1 MKKTLL
7 SLVVLAGAAI
17 AAQAQTPLYTCEFGP
32 KYNSAKV
39 SAYNNSTFNVTY
51 PETNGSTWVV
61 KNYNNNNTGAGAG
74 TWTYIKAGHKTTGNT
89 ATIVNQLAYPQKIT
103 KVVVTIDKILSI
115 NNKDVEETVSNVAL
129 LIGSSADITASTAA
143 STVDFDAADFPASVV
158 GSSATPYALT
168 FDIPAADQAENMF
181 YVFTMTFP
189 AGLGSNGLV
198 QVSKLEFYG
207 ESSKASAETEFPA
220 AAYTAYLGETFDAP
234 KATTA
239 SDGALTYSSS
249 NPDVAEVDETTG
261 AVTIKAVG
269 TTNITATTAA
279 TDTYYEGQAQYTLTV
294 ALPPVTFE
302 KATKMIDG
310 KYILAHDG
318 EVAYPGDESK
328 TFYYLNALPA
338 TVDGNKIKTD
348 RNNAFT
354 FTKEADGWTI
364 MDSYGRYLYFSGSYK
379 SFNVSTTPSS
389 GQYWDITLDAATG
402 EAKIVNKA
410 RTDNTLNTI
419 VWVVDGSYREFC
431 AGAETA
437 TDLPTLYIEED
448 PAAIGAVAADNADVN
463 APIEYYNLQGMK
475 VANPQGGVFI
485 KRQGDKAVKVML

>member
-17 AAQAQTPLYTCEFGP
+17 AAQAQTPLYTCEFG
-32 KYNSAKV
+32 KDYYSVGNSA
-39 SAYNNSTFNVTY
+39 YFGDTTFDVTY
-51 PETNGSTWVV
+51 PATNGTTWTLI
-61 KNYNNNNTGAGAG
+61 NYNNNNKAWSYVKCGGG
-74 TWTYIKAGHKTTGNT
+74 TNKSFPDEVV
-89 ATIVNQLAYPQKIT
+89 ATIATKLALPQKIN
-103 KVVVTIDKILSI
+103 KVSVTIDKII
-115 NNKDVEETVSNVAL
+115 NDGSKIGTSYISACQL
-129 LIGSSADITASTAA
+129 LIGSSADMTPETADAVITFNPEDFSSTISSTAEII
-143 STVDFDAADFPASVV
+143 DFV
-158 GSSATPYALT
+158 
-168 FDIPAADQAENMF
+168 IPADKQAENRF
-181 YVFTMTFP
+181 YSFYLDMKKFTK
-189 AGLGSNGLV
+189 NGLV
-198 QVSKLEFYG
+198 QVSKLEYYG
-207 ESSKASAETEFPA
+207 ESDKASAETEFPA

-261 AVTIKAVG
+261 AVTLKAVG

-338 TVDGNKIKTD
+338 TVDGDKIKTD
-348 RNNAFT
+348 RNNAFI

-364 MDSYGRYLYFSGSYK
+364 MDCYGRYLYLQGTYA
-379 SFNVSTTPSS
+379 SFNVATAPTA
-389 GQYWDITLDAATG
+389 GQYWDITLDATTG
-402 EAKIVNKA
+402 KAKIVNKT
-410 RTDNTLNTI
+410 RTTTTNNTI
-419 VWVVDGSYREFC
+419 AWKVDGSYREFY
-431 AGAETA
+431 AGPNDS

-448 PAAIGAVAADNADVN
+448 SAAIGTVAADNAAVN
-463 APIEYYNLQGMK
+463 APVEYYNLQGMK

-485 KRQGDKAVKVML
+485 KRQGDKAVKVIL